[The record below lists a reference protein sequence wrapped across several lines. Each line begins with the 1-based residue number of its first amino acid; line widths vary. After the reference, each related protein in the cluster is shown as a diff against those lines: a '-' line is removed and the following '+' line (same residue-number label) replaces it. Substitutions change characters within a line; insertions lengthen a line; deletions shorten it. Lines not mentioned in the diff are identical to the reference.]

1 MTLLEKN
8 KEKHISKSIIILYF
22 SSSSSPLSNSSFFST
37 DWSPRIPFPLP
48 MTLSR
53 GTLQSSLVQPQT
65 LEMKQDLKRV
75 SRKRRRW
82 SLSLSWSSLL
92 ILKTWRC
99 ESATWT
105 RRAASTS
112 SSFKTTVGS
121 KGQQHIVNNQ
131 PLGFSADV
139 LMYDLTF
146 AIN

>member
-1 MTLLEKN
+1 MTRYKKRN
-8 KEKHISKSIIILYF
+8 VKEQRKRILYF
-22 SSSSSPLSNSSFFST
+22 SLSSSPLSNSSFFST

-48 MTLSR
+48 MSLSC

-65 LEMKQDLKRV
+65 LEMKQDLKWV

-92 ILKTWRC
+92 ILKIWRS

-105 RRAASTS
+105 HRAASMS
-112 SSFKTTVGS
+112 SSPKTTVGS

-131 PLGFSADV
+131 PLGFWADV
-139 LMYDLTF
+139 LIYDLTF
-146 AIN
+146 AMN